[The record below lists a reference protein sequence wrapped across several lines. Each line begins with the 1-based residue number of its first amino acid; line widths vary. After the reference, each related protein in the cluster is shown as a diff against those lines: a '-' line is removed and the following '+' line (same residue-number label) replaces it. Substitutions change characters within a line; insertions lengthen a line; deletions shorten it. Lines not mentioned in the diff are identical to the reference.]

1 MYERY
6 YMTLR
11 IDIKGDN
18 ADKAIQKLNEKI
30 EDILTDES
38 KILASNGYH
47 TAIGWNWSKHINV

>member
-1 MYERY
+1 
-6 YMTLR
+6 MTLR